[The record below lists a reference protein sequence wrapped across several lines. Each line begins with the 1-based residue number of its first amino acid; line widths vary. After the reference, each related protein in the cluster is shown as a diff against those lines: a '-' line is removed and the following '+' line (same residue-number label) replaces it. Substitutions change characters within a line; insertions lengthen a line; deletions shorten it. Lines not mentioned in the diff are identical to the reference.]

1 MPREQKKKK
10 TKDKSKSPKEK
21 SPKESEYPKMDED
34 EINRLMQNAFDQ
46 ANARAEQKF
55 EERLTALREE
65 FNQKHQEEMIE
76 LQDQLAQSRGGFTT
90 QEKYAVKEL
99 MVDAVTA
106 AHHRKFFE
114 RTPHVPIDMY
124 PSLPL
129 SKFESIH

>member
-10 TKDKSKSPKEK
+10 TKEKSKSPKEK
-21 SPKESEYPKMDED
+21 SPIESEDPKMDED
-34 EINRLMQNAFDQ
+34 EINRLMQNALDQ

-65 FNQKHQEEMIE
+65 FNQKHQEEMTE
-76 LQDQLAQSRGGFTT
+76 LQEQLAQSRGGFTT

-124 PSLPL
+124 LPL